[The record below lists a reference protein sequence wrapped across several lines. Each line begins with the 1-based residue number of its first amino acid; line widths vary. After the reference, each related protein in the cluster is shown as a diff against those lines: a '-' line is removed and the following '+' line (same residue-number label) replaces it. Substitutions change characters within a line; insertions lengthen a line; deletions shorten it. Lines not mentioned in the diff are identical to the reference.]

1 MPKSKAFQAGLWV
14 LLVFLIILVG
24 TYISFIFRPLVVLIS
39 TVFFPVLI
47 AGILYYLTSPIVN
60 WIHSKKVP
68 KSLAILSIYIVL
80 LGLLTLVLLYLGPI
94 VQLQLLSL
102 IENAPR
108 FLSYVHQT
116 FMGLEEN
123 PAFER
128 FRETDTFERWQDIDY
143 EAEVQ
148 RLVAGVMNQAYYLV
162 GFIANALIIAFTI
175 PLILFYMLKDG
186 HKLPK
191 AIVRYLPDE
200 YEEEGLKILAQMDKA
215 ISAFVQGQLIVCLF
229 VGIMVYLAYI
239 IIGLEYALLLALIAM
254 VTNVIPF
261 FGPVIGTIPG
271 IIVGLI
277 HSPWVALQVFVAVLI
292 IQQIESQVISPQV
305 LGRKLAIH
313 PITIIIVILTAGSLA
328 GILGMLL
335 AVPAYAVGKVVLIS
349 TYSLIKLRMAAKKLG
364 GNNDY

>member
-39 TVFFPVLI
+39 TIFFPLLI
-47 AGILYYLTSPIVN
+47 AGILYYLTNPIVS
-60 WIHSKKVP
+60 WVHSKKVP
-68 KSLAILSIYIVL
+68 KSLAILSIYVVL
-80 LGLLTLVLLYLGPI
+80 LVLLMLILLYLGPI

-108 FLSYVHQT
+108 FLNQIHQN
-116 FMGLEEN
+116 FMGLQDHA
-123 PAFER
+123 AFER
-128 FRETDTFERWQDIDY
+128 FRETDAFENWQNIDY

-148 RLVAGVMNQAYYLV
+148 RIVASVMNQAYNLV
-162 GFIANALIIAFTI
+162 GLVANALIIAFTI
-175 PLILFYMLKDG
+175 PLVLFYMLKDG

-200 YEEEGLKILAQMDKA
+200 YQDEGLEILTRMDKT

-229 VGIMVYLAYI
+229 VGVMVYLAYL

-277 HSPWVALQVFVAVLI
+277 HSPWVALQVFVAVVI

-313 PITIIIVILTAGSLA
+313 PITIIVVILTAGSLA

-349 TYSLIKLRMAAKKLG
+349 TYSLIKLRMDAKRQ
-364 GNNDY
+364 